1 MVMDWDDEEAYHRTE
16 ESFQRYFTTLRKRTP
31 FMALSMER
39 CPIHGTNVTAGIMK
53 RVSRKKI
60 PGIQGK
66 HIVKPMEMFLGMRC
80 CLPEPI
86 VIFHM
91 IMKSRIHQP

>member
-1 MVMDWDDEEAYHRTE
+1 MVSWTGMTVRRLRTE
-16 ESFQRYFTTLRKRTP
+16 ESFQRIFTTLEEEDALVI
-31 FMALSMER
+31 FLSMER

-80 CLPEPI
+80 CLRSLLRYFI
-86 VIFHM
+86 
-91 IMKSRIHQP
+91 